1 MGKPNT
7 NNKSLNEA
15 QVDETSSKA
24 VIQEN
29 YRKKTSRLAIASLI
43 FGILTIP
50 LAFYTG
56 ELFGI
61 GPLVNALYVILVP
74 LSIILGI
81 AALIRRTLSRTK
93 EGGVI
98 IAILGIVAALF
109 SIFCAFIHFI
119 NSFNY

>member
-1 MGKPNT
+1 MGKSNT
-7 NNKSLNEA
+7 NDKSLNKA
-15 QVDETSSKA
+15 KVAETSSKA
-24 VIQEN
+24 TIQDN

-43 FGILTIP
+43 LGTLTIP

-56 ELFGI
+56 ELFGL
-61 GPLVNALYVILVP
+61 GPFVNALYVILVP

-81 AALIRRTLSRTK
+81 AALIRITLSRTK
-93 EGGVI
+93 VAGVI

>member
-1 MGKPNT
+1 MGKSNT
-7 NNKSLNEA
+7 NHKNLNKPQA
-15 QVDETSSKA
+15 AETSSKA
-24 VIQEN
+24 VIQGN

-43 FGILTIP
+43 SGILTIP
-50 LAFYTG
+50 LAFSTG
-56 ELFGI
+56 ELFGA

-81 AALIRRTLSRTK
+81 AALIRIALSRTK

-109 SIFCAFIHFI
+109 SIFCAFTHFI